1 MNIDWSLI
9 VSLIGSLGFPI
20 VACIA
25 LFKYMKETTTA
36 HKEEIDELRKT
47 IESNTLVIQKLVD
60 KMEANDD

>member
-1 MNIDWSLI
+1 MDWNLIISL
-9 VSLIGSLGFPI
+9 VGSLGFPI

-25 LFKYMKETTTA
+25 LFTYMKETATA